1 MGVALGGNMQS
12 TMVVALFLSLISV
25 CSGIPMG
32 YEYPVPEVPFIEGPP
47 MSTTSPPE
55 VDMPDCVPQELDQNP
70 YYMNLLDLGTPI
82 CPQDELYYDD
92 YNPNDIPED
101 QAAPSNE
108 GKGYEYP
115 VPENPLTFPSKP
127 TTTPLPLPEC
137 ILYEE
142 QNEGLNPSYLD
153 AGVPLCPDYDEYDP
167 NDIPTDQAMPLP
179 DCVESDQK
187 DSPMNKEYIKA
198 GVPLCPSDEP
208 AGYEYPAPTNPLT
221 LPPKTTTP
229 APEIYDDYDPNDIPD
244 DQAEVKG
251 YEYPVPEIPFTLP
264 PKITTPRT
272 TGAPVPQPECIPEDK
287 QSEGPNP
294 QFLDAGVPLCPSED
308 LPGYQPSPPE
318 YDDYDINDIPADQA
332 EPVPDCIF
340 TEDQNTGSNPK
351 FIADGVPICPS
362 DELEG
367 YEYPVPENPLILPT
381 KPATTELPLLDC
393 VDNSEKNNGANPG
406 FIAAGVPLCP
416 SDGYSYPAPSN
427 PLQLPERSRKAKLVL
442 EEDPDFLLIGLTHN
456 EDDSYD
462 PEYYDHNSEDYIDS
476 MDGDFSENE
485 IEMSNSVTESGVSL
499 TGIGKVFSFHV
510 PSSFNV
516 PPNKP
521 KSKNM
526 HTSNAIFDGSRL
538 QSTLK
543 AGSRGDKSEVRG
555 GGLSRM
561 PKMVKDHNED
571 KVAPKLQ
578 TTVNK
583 RMGKSLGSKSKKR
596 NSLSVQ
602 AWLRRG

>member
-179 DCVESDQK
+179 DCV
-187 DSPMNKEYIKA
+187 
-198 GVPLCPSDEP
+198 
-208 AGYEYPAPTNPLT
+208 
-221 LPPKTTTP
+221 
-229 APEIYDDYDPNDIPD
+229 DYDPNDIPD

-272 TGAPVPQPECIPEDK
+272 TSAPVPQPECIPEDK

-294 QFLDAGVPLCPSED
+294 QFLDAGVPLCPSDD
-308 LPGYQPSPPE
+308 LPGYQPSPSE

-332 EPVPDCIF
+332 EPVPDCVLP
-340 TEDQNTGSNPK
+340 EDQNTGSNPK

-381 KPATTELPLLDC
+381 KPATTELPLPDC
-393 VDNSEKNNGANPG
+393 VDDSEKNNGANPG

-416 SDGYSYPAPSN
+416 ADGYSYPAPSN

-442 EEDPDFLLIGLTHN
+442 EEDPDILLIGLTHN

-476 MDGDFSENE
+476 MEGDFSENE
-485 IEMSNSVTESGVSL
+485 IERSSTVTESGVSL

-516 PPNKP
+516 LPNKP
-521 KSKNM
+521 KSKNI

-543 AGSRGDKSEVRG
+543 AGSRGDKSAVRG
-555 GGLSRM
+555 SGLSRM

-571 KVAPKLQ
+571 KMAPKLQ

-583 RMGKSLGSKSKKR
+583 RLGKSLGSKSKKR